1 MTRDRRTPEE
11 FVQEQAQQLGGN
23 LFVRPNDRVPVVVL
37 TAVEAAALITKMN
50 KKAPHEGL
58 LAVRYTDQ
66 DDIVHYLP
74 PDRVEFV
81 YETYG
86 I

>member
-11 FVQEQAQQLGGN
+11 IVQEQAQQLGGN
-23 LFVRPNDRVPVVVL
+23 WMVRSNDLVPVVVL
-37 TAVEAAALITKMN
+37 TAVEAEALSAKMK
-50 KKAPHEGL
+50 KKAPHDGL

-74 PDRVEFV
+74 PDRVDFV